1 MLLQVSLHFAWK
13 TPQTLQYTPKYKFQN
28 KFFVANI
35 VCYNV
40 KISYLGH
47 EIIKPIYQYIDEQ
60 IWSLHFPSR
69 LWLDSIIDIKNDIK
83 SIKVSL
89 DFSSPIKKFYSVD
102 NRWFKDIQ
110 SLLQIL
116 NMVIW
121 QNLTISILCLALSV
135 LVQWPNFMCVITV
148 SIIVS

>member
-1 MLLQVSLHFAWK
+1 MCLLVSFNFIWK
-13 TPQTLQYTPKYKFQN
+13 TSHRNGLKIQTLWY
-28 KFFVANI
+28 
-35 VCYNV
+35 
-40 KISYLGH
+40 IS
-47 EIIKPIYQYIDEQ
+47 KYQYINEQ
-60 IWSLHFPSR
+60 IQSLHFPSR
-69 LWLDSIIDIKNDIK
+69 LWLDLILDIKSDKK

-89 DFSSPIKKFYSVD
+89 YFSSPIKKFYSLD
-102 NRWFKDIQ
+102 NRWFKDIY

-121 QNLTISILCLALSV
+121 RNLTISTLCLALSV